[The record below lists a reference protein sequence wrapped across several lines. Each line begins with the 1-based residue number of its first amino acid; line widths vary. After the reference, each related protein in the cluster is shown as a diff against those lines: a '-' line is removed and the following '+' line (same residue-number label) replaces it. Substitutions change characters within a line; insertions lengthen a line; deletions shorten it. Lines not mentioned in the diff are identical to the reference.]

1 VLGIL
6 QAFPGYTFSTLME
19 EDAEFV
25 RLIAIRAM
33 GTKQEKEVE
42 DDG

>member
-1 VLGIL
+1 MLGIL

-19 EDAEFV
+19 EDTEFI

-33 GTKQEKEVE
+33 GTKKEEV